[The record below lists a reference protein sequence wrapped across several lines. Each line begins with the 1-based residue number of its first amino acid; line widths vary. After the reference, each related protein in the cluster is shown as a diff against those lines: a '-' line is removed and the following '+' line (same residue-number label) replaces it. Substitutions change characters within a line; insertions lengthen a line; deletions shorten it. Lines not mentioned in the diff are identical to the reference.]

1 MIKLVIHYRIF
12 RTLKQPKPDA
22 FRCFTYPCGV
32 FRPLEIMDDRV
43 AIPCRDLLLADPG
56 VPPCIMVREGV
67 PNIFVLLCMIFKKFL
82 SHTFTAAYF

>member
-1 MIKLVIHYRIF
+1 M
-12 RTLKQPKPDA
+12 
-22 FRCFTYPCGV
+22 FTYPCGV

-82 SHTFTAAYF
+82 PHTFTAANF